1 MKTQLKYWWLILL
14 RGIIFLVLSFFVFA
28 HPVTALVGLALYIGI
43 SLLLTGMF
51 LVVLA
56 LSTRGANENWGWRLA
71 EGIIDV
77 IFAVVLL
84 SNPGITAT
92 VLPFVV
98 GFWMMVFGI
107 MMFADSFQVKKTGE
121 SNWWIGLVGGLLT
134 VLAGYFITNNLLA
147 GAVALTYW
155 IGFGFIIAGII
166 NISIS
171 LRMRKLKTNLQ

>member
-1 MKTQLKYWWLILL
+1 MKNQLKYWWLILL
-14 RGIIFLVLSFFVFA
+14 RGIVFLLLSFIVFA
-28 HPVTALVGLALYIGI
+28 NPVGSLLGLAVYIGI
-43 SLLLTGMF
+43 SLLLTGIF
-51 LVVLA
+51 LIVLA
-56 LSTRGANENWGWRLA
+56 LSSRDTMENWGWRLA
-71 EGIIDV
+71 EGVIDV
-77 IFAVVLL
+77 IFAFVLL
-84 SNPGITAT
+84 SNPGVTAT

-98 GFWMMVFGI
+98 GFWMMVYGI

-155 IGFGFIIAGII
+155 IGFGFIVAGII

>member
-1 MKTQLKYWWLILL
+1 MKNQLKYWWLILL
-14 RGIIFLVLSFFVFA
+14 RGIVFLLLSFFVFA
-28 HPVTALVGLALYIGI
+28 NPVGSLLGLAVYIGI
-43 SLLLTGMF
+43 SLLLTGIF
-51 LVVLA
+51 LIVLA
-56 LSTRGANENWGWRLA
+56 LSSRDTMENWGWRLA
-71 EGIIDV
+71 EGVIDV
-77 IFAVVLL
+77 IFAFVLL

-147 GAVALTYW
+147 GAVAFTYW